1 MFLEFNESYVD
12 DDILS
17 LNEEEELEVDD
28 TEEEELDDKAKEISE
43 DTGLSIANE
52 VMDIYYTFSES
63 YYESAIV
70 CAIAESKSLI
80 SEDVN
85 AYNEAEETFFGKIR
99 SFIGCVV
106 DGLKKKFSE
115 WYKIITDKIKKVIAY
130 INDKLVM
137 AKIKMF
143 GGQYNQLQ
151 GKDGKKV
158 NIAMGQKNTAE
169 KFEEFIMSKMSADA
183 LVDYERLIKDIK
195 NAIENGASTDD
206 VMEAFNRKQE
216 MMVRVLKDQEISSKP
231 IVINKIFV
239 KRAWDF
245 LASQV
250 KPLTD
255 KVKAMFK
262 TVVDYIESLAK
273 PKPDAEGKVGFV
285 KKGIS
290 CFVRVI
296 RAILRF
302 PIMLISKAIGLVRG
316 AVKIKKKEDT
326 EENK

>member
-1 MFLEFNESYVD
+1 MFINFGKDLLD
-12 DDILS
+12 
-17 LNEEEELEVDD
+17 EELL
-28 TEEEELDDKAKEISE
+28 LDSEIDGNEDYDSKITSE
-43 DTGLSIANE
+43 DFNNE
-52 VMDIYYTFSES
+52 VMEIYYNFSES
-63 YYESAIV
+63 YYECALE
-70 CAIAESKSLI
+70 CAIAESRSLI

-99 SFIGCVV
+99 SFIGRVV

-183 LVDYERLIKDIK
+183 LVDYERLIKDIE

-255 KVKAMFK
+255 RVKAMFK
-262 TVVDYIESLAK
+262 TVVDYIDGLAK
-273 PKPDAEGKVGFV
+273 PKPDAEGKVSFV

-296 RAILRF
+296 RAIFRF
-302 PIMLISKAIGLVRG
+302 PIMLISKAISLVRG